1 MSEKTA
7 AELQP
12 VEVTPEPE
20 AEVEALQLAE
30 IIDEEEGPLSY
41 ADLRRFFFLVL
52 SFGVIALLVGKLGKV
67 LLLFA
72 VVGFVAMILNMPVAW
87 LMRKGFNRT
96 LSVIVVLLATL
107 SVFGGLVALIV
118 PPMLAQSYELV
129 SKAPDYAHSIEQQLE
144 GLVQHYPALDGMIPN
159 TREMLEQMRSHV
171 QPTQAAG
178 WIWLSTQTI
187 VAKLFFFLI
196 GILLT
201 VFILMNPQPLI
212 AGLLSAVPAR
222 HREASRRSIA
232 RIMLQMAVWMR
243 ATLIMGFITG
253 ISTGVLL
260 HLVGVRPALLFGTL
274 AFFGELVPNIG
285 PVTMALPALF
295 VAAGEGPSTFLYALA
310 AILFVQQI
318 ESNILVPYVMGTQ
331 LQLHPLS
338 IIFFALTMG
347 VLFGVAG
354 AILAVPTAATIKIL
368 YDEFYLRPR
377 RVPVAQIEKQAGELV
392 AERAPVAL

>member
-1 MSEKTA
+1 LSEKTA
-7 AELQP
+7 AEAKPIEETSETEISELP
-12 VEVTPEPE
+12 
-20 AEVEALQLAE
+20 E
-30 IIDEEEGPLSY
+30 IIEEEKGPLSY
-41 ADLRRFFFLVL
+41 ADLRRFFFLVV
-52 SFGVIALLVGKLGKV
+52 SFGVLALLVGQLAKILI
-67 LLLFA
+67 LFA
-72 VVGFVAMILNMPVAW
+72 VVFFVAMVLNMPVAW
-87 LMRKGFNRT
+87 LMRKGLNRT
-96 LSVIVVLLATL
+96 LSVVLVLLATL
-107 SVFGGLVALIV
+107 SLVGGLVALIV
-118 PPMLAQSYELV
+118 PPMLAQSNELIA
-129 SKAPDYAHSIEQQLE
+129 KAPDYAHSIELQLE

-159 TREMLEQMRSHV
+159 TREMLEQLRTHV
-171 QPTQAAG
+171 QPSDAAG
-178 WIWLSTQTI
+178 FIWLSTRTI
-187 VAKLFFFLI
+187 VAKLFLFLI
-196 GILLT
+196 GVLLT
-201 VFILMNPQPLI
+201 VFILMNPQPLV
-212 AGLLSAVPAR
+212 AGLLTAVPVR

-243 ATLIMGFITG
+243 ATLIMGLITG
-253 ISTGVLL
+253 VSTGVLL

-318 ESNILVPYVMGTQ
+318 ESNILVPYVMGSQ
-331 LQLHPLS
+331 MQLHPLS

-377 RVPVAQIEKQAGELV
+377 RVPLVQIEKQAGELV
-392 AERAPVAL
+392 AERAPVVD

>member
-1 MSEKTA
+1 MSEKTVPESQP
-7 AELQP
+7 AEEP
-12 VEVTPEPE
+12 V
-20 AEVEALQLAE
+20 ALDIGQSSE
-30 IIDEEEGPLSY
+30 IVEEERSPLSY
-41 ADLRRFFFLVL
+41 ADLRRFFFMVV
-52 SFGVIALLVGKLGKV
+52 SFGIFALLVGKLAKV

-87 LMRKGFNRT
+87 LMRKGLNRT
-96 LSVIVVLLATL
+96 ASVIIVLLATL

-118 PPMLAQSYELV
+118 PPMLTQSYELV
-129 SKAPDYAHSIEQQLE
+129 AKAPDYAHSIELQLE
-144 GLVQHYPALDGMIPN
+144 GLVKHYPMLDGIIPS
-159 TREMLEQMRSHV
+159 TREMLDQMRTHV

-187 VAKLFFFLI
+187 AAKLFFFLI

-243 ATLIMGFITG
+243 ATLIMGLITG
-253 ISTGVLL
+253 VSTGVLL
-260 HLVGVRPALLFGTL
+260 HLIGVRPALLFGTL

-310 AILFVQQI
+310 AILFVQQV
-318 ESNILVPYVMGTQ
+318 ESNILVPYVMGSQ
-331 LQLHPLS
+331 MQLHPLS
-338 IIFFALTMG
+338 IIFFALAMG
-347 VLFGVAG
+347 LMFNVAG

-377 RVPVAQIEKQAGELV
+377 QVPVVQIEKQAAELV
-392 AERAPVAL
+392 AERAPNVD

>member
-1 MSEKTA
+1 M
-7 AELQP
+7 
-12 VEVTPEPE
+12 VV
-20 AEVEALQLAE
+20 
-30 IIDEEEGPLSY
+30 
-41 ADLRRFFFLVL
+41 
-52 SFGVIALLVGKLGKV
+52 SFGIFALLVGKLAKV

-87 LMRKGFNRT
+87 LMRKGLNRT
-96 LSVIVVLLATL
+96 VAVVIVLLATL

-129 SKAPDYAHSIEQQLE
+129 ARAPDYAHSIELQLE
-144 GLVQHYPALDGMIPN
+144 GLVQHYPMLDGMIPS
-159 TREMLEQMRSHV
+159 TREMLDQLRTHV
-171 QPTQAAG
+171 HPTQAAG
-178 WIWLSTQTI
+178 WLWLSTQTI

-196 GILLT
+196 GMLLT

-212 AGLLSAVPAR
+212 AGVLSAVPAR

-243 ATLIMGFITG
+243 ATLIMGLITG
-253 ISTGVLL
+253 VSTGVLL
-260 HLVGVRPALLFGTL
+260 HLIGVRPALLFGSL

-310 AILFVQQI
+310 AILFVQQV
-318 ESNILVPYVMGTQ
+318 ESNILVPYVMGSQ
-331 LQLHPLS
+331 MQLHPLS
-338 IIFFALTMG
+338 IIFFALAMG
-347 VLFGVAG
+347 LMFNVAG

-377 RVPVAQIEKQAGELV
+377 QVPVVQIEKQAAELV
-392 AERAPVAL
+392 AERAPNID